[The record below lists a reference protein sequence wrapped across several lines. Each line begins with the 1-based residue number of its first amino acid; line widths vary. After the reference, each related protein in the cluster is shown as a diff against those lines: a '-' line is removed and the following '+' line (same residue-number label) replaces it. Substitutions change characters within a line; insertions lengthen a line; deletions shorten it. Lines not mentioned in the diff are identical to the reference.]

1 MIFIINRKITS
12 IIIYYLS
19 LPILIYKILLLVL
32 YPTFLFFYKIAKLA
46 LVFTINVWKGI
57 YGVIKQMEGWKAK
70 LSFFLSFMLLEGWA
84 ILLIILGTV
93 FQNPKMIG
101 IGSMVVAIWLGPG
114 TPLLILILAFALVI
128 QKFIFFDKSITWKNI
143 KNEFK
148 KAFTKEVKKDD

>member
-1 MIFIINRKITS
+1 
-12 IIIYYLS
+12 
-19 LPILIYKILLLVL
+19 
-32 YPTFLFFYKIAKLA
+32 
-46 LVFTINVWKGI
+46 
-57 YGVIKQMEGWKAK
+57 
-70 LSFFLSFMLLEGWA
+70 MLLEGWA
-84 ILLIILGTV
+84 ILLIVLGTV